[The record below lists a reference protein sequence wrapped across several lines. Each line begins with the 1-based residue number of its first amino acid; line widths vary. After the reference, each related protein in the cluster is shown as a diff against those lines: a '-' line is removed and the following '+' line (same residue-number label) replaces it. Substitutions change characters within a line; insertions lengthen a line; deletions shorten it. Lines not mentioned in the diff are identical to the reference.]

1 MPTHEKKYRNAA
13 DSPEKSVDSLSED
26 VNSITKIK
34 FSLQSAEEMQ
44 RELLSALDTGGTEGT
59 S

>member
-13 DSPEKSVDSLSED
+13 DSPKKWVDSLSED
-26 VNSITKIK
+26 VNSITKVK

-59 S
+59 F